1 MIEDLKS
8 IASTMVEELQ
18 EEVFA
23 SYDEIK
29 VKWAM
34 SAEQA
39 SGDVLNQDKLRI
51 RLSAAEVADKSLA
64 LEMAAGKGQLTKH
77 YKDIFDSVFAVEIN
91 EEKAKKLEKLLER
104 DNIYVGDSMDFIED
118 MLDHYLDFTFVDFDQ
133 WSSSS
138 KLIQMF
144 FEKIDGKKQDGF
156 VLALSD
162 AALCTFK
169 IRGMINMYQH
179 YLQGE
184 DRPVKVSDEMYERF
198 DDIVD
203 EFISRV
209 ARIHGFEAEKI
220 DGKRNSGETVY
231 YSAYR
236 ID

>member
-1 MIEDLKS
+1 MIEDIKVV
-8 IASTMVEELQ
+8 AFTMAKELQ
-18 EEVFA
+18 DAVFA

-29 VKWAM
+29 EKWAM
-34 SAEQA
+34 SAEQT
-39 SGDVLNQDKLRI
+39 SGDARNLDKLRI
-51 RLSAAEVADKSLA
+51 RLNAAEVADKSLA
-64 LEMAAGKGQLTKH
+64 LEMAAGKGQLTWY
-77 YKDIFDSVFAVEIN
+77 YKDIFDSVFAVEKD
-91 EEKAKKLEKLLER
+91 EEKAKKLEELIET
-104 DNIYVGDSMDFIED
+104 DNVYVGDSMDFVED

-138 KLIQMF
+138 KLIQRF
-144 FEKIDGKKQDGF
+144 FEKISGKRQDGF

-162 AALCTFK
+162 AALGAFK
-169 IRGMINMYQH
+169 IRGTINMYQY

-184 DRPVKVSDEMYERF
+184 DRPVKVTDEMYERF

-220 DGKRNSGETVY
+220 DGKRNSGESVY

-236 ID
+236 IC

>member
-1 MIEDLKS
+1 MIEDIKV
-8 IASTMVEELQ
+8 IAFTMAKELQ
-18 EEVFA
+18 DEVFA

-29 VKWAM
+29 EKWAM

-39 SGDVLNQDKLRI
+39 SGDALNLDKLRI
-51 RLSAAEVADKSLA
+51 RLDAAETADKSLA
-64 LEMAAGKGQLTKH
+64 LEMAAGKGQLTRH
-77 YKDIFDSVFAVEIN
+77 YKDIFDSVFAVEKD
-91 EEKAKKLEKLLER
+91 EEKAKKLEELIGT
-104 DNIYVGDSMDFIED
+104 DNVYVGDSMDFVES

-138 KLIQMF
+138 KLIQKF
-144 FEKIDGKKQDGF
+144 FEKISDKRQDGF

-169 IRGMINMYQH
+169 IRGTINMYQH

-184 DRPVKVSDEMYERF
+184 DRPVKVTDEMYVRF

-209 ARIHGFEAEKI
+209 ARKHGFEAEKI